1 MVYWFNR
8 EELLQKR
15 KDKYI
20 NCGGKEKTAEYYLE
34 NKEALGENVT
44 NKYKNLSK
52 EEEETKKGYS
62 RNR

>member
-1 MVYWFNR
+1 M
-8 EELLQKR
+8 QKR

-20 NCGGKEKTAEYYLE
+20 NCGGKEKAAEYYLE